1 MRNKQQRAVERLNR
15 LLNPLTGCK
24 IKVVGRLVED
34 EQIERIVH
42 QLTQAQTAFLT
53 AGQHIHGFQ
62 LGFTGKLERTEPV
75 SRHLHGHVLVVDE
88 RVDEVAVRIGKIHLL
103 RQVRRLESN
112 ALADDAA
119 IRHFLAEQDFQHGG
133 LSGAVCAKQRDALAI
148 ADVER
153 YVMQYFSSVI
163 TLCNIT
169 NLEHFLRLVVRVT
182 KRDGHLFVG
191 LGPVSDLHT
200 RNALLDGRGTLRQ
213 MLGAV
218 LVHGTRSRL
227 QTLFLRQ
234 LVLVV
239 LELLL
244 TATLTLDRIVRVIA
258 VVEIA
263 GAIVDFNH
271 AVAALVDK
279 PAVMRDNEHGAAV
292 ILQIIAQ
299 PVHSVHIEV
308 VGRLIEQ
315 QHIGLLKN
323 DAGEVNARFFA
334 AGEQVKLLRT
344 HFLRDFKT
352 VAYAVD
358 LVIAVVAA
366 EDFQPRFQLRVALE
380 QRCVIRLARHFVG
393 QRVHCC
399 RNFVGLLER
408 QTKNVLHGRFRR
420 KIRHLVNDTGGSSL
434 SERNVSAVIR
444 QPTGQNIKQ
453 SGLSS
458 AVCA

>member
-1 MRNKQQRAVERLNR
+1 
-15 LLNPLTGCK
+15 
-24 IKVVGRLVED
+24 
-34 EQIERIVH
+34 
-42 QLTQAQTAFLT
+42 
-53 AGQHIHGFQ
+53 
-62 LGFTGKLERTEPV
+62 
-75 SRHLHGHVLVVDE
+75 
-88 RVDEVAVRIGKIHLL
+88 
-103 RQVRRLESN
+103 
-112 ALADDAA
+112 
-119 IRHFLAEQDFQHGG
+119 
-133 LSGAVCAKQRDALAI
+133 
-148 ADVER
+148 
-153 YVMQYFSSVI
+153 
-163 TLCNIT
+163 
-169 NLEHFLRLVVRVT
+169 
-182 KRDGHLFVG
+182 
-191 LGPVSDLHT
+191 
-200 RNALLDGRGTLRQ
+200 

-218 LVHGTRSRL
+218 LVHGTRGRL
-227 QTLFLRQ
+227 QTLFLGQ
-234 LVLVV
+234 LMLVV

-244 TATLTLDRIVRVIA
+244 TAALTLNCIVRVVA

-263 GAIVDFNH
+263 GAIVNFNH

-279 PAVMRDNEHGAAV
+279 PAVMRDNEHGSAV

-315 QHIGLLKN
+315 QHVGLLKN
-323 DAGEVNARFFA
+323 DAGEIDARFFA

-408 QTKNVLHGRFRR
+408 QTENVLHGRFRR

-444 QPTGQNIKQ
+444 QPAGQNIKQ
-453 SGLSS
+453 SGLSG